1 MKHTVIIQ
9 ATGKA
14 ALRGSTRVL
23 KKGKY
28 FQPYDEI
35 LDPCLHLSLRKF
47 ISSTLTQI
55 HFAER

>member
-1 MKHTVIIQ
+1 MKHTVTIQ

-14 ALRGSTRVL
+14 ALRSSTRVL

-28 FQPYDEI
+28 FQPNDEI
-35 LDPCLHLSLRKF
+35 DPCFHLSLRKF
-47 ISSTLTQI
+47 ISTTLTQI